1 MSPINFLRAAV
12 ATGVA
17 ASFALPA
24 LSASAIGGAIPQ
36 GDPKVECGFSD
47 SSQVIYVD
55 PSNFETPPSSAVYIW
70 FSDWLEDNDPFFPGS
85 VEYILTPPDGD
96 FDVEISFTTA
106 NESYGPIDALDSV
119 YAPNFDDGDEWGP
132 TEWPG
137 LFLLR
142 AVEVMGG
149 GLGPGGWSW
158 AEFAEAQEFVS
169 IILDEDSYPLRFTVD
184 IADGG
189 CILTITYRIADRCN
203 GPYGYLCEYLE
214 NRTEPKPV
222 TPLPNT
228 L

>member
-1 MSPINFLRAAV
+1 MNILRAAV

-24 LSASAIGGAIPQ
+24 LSASAIGGAVPQ
-36 GDPKVECGFSD
+36 GNPTGDCSFSD
-47 SSQVIYVD
+47 SSQVVYVD
-55 PSNFETPPSSAVYIW
+55 PSNFDDPPSPDPNNVEVVYNW
-70 FSDWLEDNDPFFPGS
+70 FYAWLENNDPFFPGS
-85 VEYILTPPDGD
+85 VEYILTPLDGN
-96 FDVEISFTTA
+96 FDVEISFMTA
-106 NESYGPIDALDSV
+106 NESYGPIDALDTV
-119 YAPNFDDGDEWGP
+119 YNPNFDDGDEWGP

-149 GLGPGGWSW
+149 GLGNWNW
-158 AEFAEAQEFVS
+158 TALDADDFVS
-169 IILDEDSYPLRFTVD
+169 IIMDEDSYPLRFTVN
-184 IADGG
+184 IGDGD
-189 CILTITYRIADRCN
+189 CTLAITYRIADRCD

-214 NRTEPKPV
+214 NRTDPKPV